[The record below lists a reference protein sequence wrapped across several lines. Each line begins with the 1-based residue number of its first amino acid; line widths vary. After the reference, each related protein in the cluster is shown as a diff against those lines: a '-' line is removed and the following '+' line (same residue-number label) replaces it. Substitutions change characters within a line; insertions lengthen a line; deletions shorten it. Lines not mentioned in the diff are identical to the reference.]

1 MESKI
6 AELEKEIDSL
16 HTQFEMMGKNSRG
29 TTDIYGRKFAVPVD
43 AEHKATKFVL
53 ATPGGVFGFT
63 MATSNPHNRAFW
75 TSAFGF
81 FSSFFS
87 MFAAAPLMP
96 YMKASLDLTKK
107 QIGSGNIAAVSTNI
121 VMRVIVGFLSDM
133 LGPRRSLAF
142 LLLITTPAILGM
154 MFVQTADAWIACRAL
169 IGIALATFVTCQ
181 VWCSQMYAKSVV
193 GLANATAAGWG
204 NLGGGV
210 TNMTMGY
217 IFLGMYAAV
226 DADNADDRKDAAWRA
241 CYFVPLAMHVLG
253 GLLVLSGRDLPDGSI
268 KELETSGAKQKSKGF
283 IVVKTGV
290 TNVNA
295 WILTLTYGMCF
306 GIELTM
312 NSVVAPYFHAYHGLT
327 PQAAGLIGG
336 LYGLMNLFARSWGGL
351 LSDAAN
357 KKFGMRGRLWAMWI
371 VQTLEGVMCM
381 IMAAITLS
389 YESPFGQEKT
399 PAYIQLTKYND
410 YGLGTST
417 WVNVADYAD
426 AEACA
431 ADAKKCFKVNAC
443 GCRYAQSSLH
453 TSCARSCTHPPLL
466 SSGLTSRRRRCRRRL
481 ASRRRRWYASRE
493 ARTSGLSRGQQS
505 ARTKGP

>member
-1 MESKI
+1 
-6 AELEKEIDSL
+6 
-16 HTQFEMMGKNSRG
+16 
-29 TTDIYGRKFAVPVD
+29 
-43 AEHKATKFVL
+43 
-53 ATPGGVFGFT
+53 
-63 MATSNPHNRAFW
+63 
-75 TSAFGF
+75 
-81 FSSFFS
+81 
-87 MFAAAPLMP
+87 
-96 YMKASLDLTKK
+96 
-107 QIGSGNIAAVSTNI
+107 
-121 VMRVIVGFLSDM
+121 
-133 LGPRRSLAF
+133 
-142 LLLITTPAILGM
+142 
-154 MFVQTADAWIACRAL
+154 
-169 IGIALATFVTCQ
+169 
-181 VWCSQMYAKSVV
+181 
-193 GLANATAAGWG
+193 
-204 NLGGGV
+204 
-210 TNMTMGY
+210 
-217 IFLGMYAAV
+217 
-226 DADNADDRKDAAWRA
+226 
-241 CYFVPLAMHVLG
+241 
-253 GLLVLSGRDLPDGSI
+253 
-268 KELETSGAKQKSKGF
+268 
-283 IVVKTGV
+283 
-290 TNVNA
+290 
-295 WILTLTYGMCF
+295 MCF

-426 AEACA
+426 AAACE

-481 ASRRRRWYASRE
+481 ASRRRRC
-493 ARTSGLSRGQQS
+493 T
-505 ARTKGP
+505 